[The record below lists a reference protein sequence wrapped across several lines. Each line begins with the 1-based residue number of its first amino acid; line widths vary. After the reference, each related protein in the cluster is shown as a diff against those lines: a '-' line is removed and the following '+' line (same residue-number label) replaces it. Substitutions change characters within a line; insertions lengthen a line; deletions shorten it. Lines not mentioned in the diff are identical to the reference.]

1 MWFIYVL
8 SLHRKLALRGRHGGE
23 HRRTQPCLPLLVA
36 HWSQSDEMCFISPL
50 GMHYLHSEAPVKVI
64 HRDLKSRNGK
74 VSDPS
79 AWSLCLFQSVQK
91 ISLVKLIMSIA
102 RGKYYIS
109 WIRRNLNIH
118 IFHDLK
124 DMFSIAVVVTADKV
138 LKVHLFAHS
147 WIHGILRLHT
157 GFTQNLFLPTLAKTR
172 AFTSTCFPV

>member
-8 SLHRKLALRGRHGGE
+8 SLHRKLALRRRHGGE

-109 WIRRNLNIH
+109 WIRRK
-118 IFHDLK
+118 LK
-124 DMFSIAVVVTADKV
+124 IPILLTWKICFLLQWLWRQTKFLRYICLHMQ
-138 LKVHLFAHS
+138 
-147 WIHGILRLHT
+147 GIWRLHT
-157 GFTQNLFLPTLAKTR
+157 GFTQNALIPNP
-172 AFTSTCFPV
+172 C